1 VSLRRGI
8 DGSEP
13 IRPVPIEHVE
23 DHHHERPG
31 LVMHL
36 AGASLACPACDAPV
50 ALAGRRVTPRDLL
63 ACPFCAHAA
72 AARDFLSFAVPT
84 RPARVQVWAR
94 VRRPRP
100 AAARTR

>member
-1 VSLRRGI
+1 
-8 DGSEP
+8 
-13 IRPVPIEHVE
+13 
-23 DHHHERPG
+23 
-31 LVMHL
+31 
-36 AGASLACPACDAPV
+36 
-50 ALAGRRVTPRDLL
+50 VTPRDAL

-72 AARDFLSFAVPT
+72 AARDFLSFATPT